1 VVTFNSGLLTD
12 RFVPV
17 SSNASI
23 NRSTYYVQAGLKYSF

>member
-1 VVTFNSGLLTD
+1 VVTFNPELLED
-12 RFVPV
+12 RFIPV